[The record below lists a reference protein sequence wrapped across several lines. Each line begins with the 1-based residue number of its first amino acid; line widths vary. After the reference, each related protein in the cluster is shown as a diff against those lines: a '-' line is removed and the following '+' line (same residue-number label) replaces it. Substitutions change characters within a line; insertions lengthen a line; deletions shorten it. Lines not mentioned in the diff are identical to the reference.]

1 MIATT
6 WPIERQVPIPKTTH
20 WHCKNILTGLTNLTN
35 WVFCLPFKKTLENH
49 HPEKEYFIHASLAND
64 RKMFSTQ
71 NGMKKKKKM
80 VSMNFQRHLENWQ
93 KN

>member
-1 MIATT
+1 MI
-6 WPIERQVPIPKTTH
+6 
-20 WHCKNILTGLTNLTN
+20 IL
-35 WVFCLPFKKTLENH
+35 K
-49 HPEKEYFIHASLAND
+49 KEYFIHASLAND

-93 KN
+93 KS